1 MEKQKYLEQ
10 IDKFYKGKLKS
21 FQIIEL
27 GNTPDIIVN
36 IGAKKLPLVMKQSNL
51 RKCIREPRGSRSA
64 HQIDRE
70 FIENLPAQ
78 IENPVL
84 LTKDENRNSIV
95 LISDYKDKN
104 GFYTLIAVQR
114 EQIVNGKLV
123 NEIKSIY
130 GKEHLKEYLLKPEI
144 RNELK
149 IIDNKIAK
157 ELFRVIGLQL
167 PKALTTLDYKTTIHK
182 ETAHVKPEKQKQAKK
197 SEAAFKKSDIA
208 RDLRAHGFQPT
219 KSLIENMRKLY
230 VRSEGC
236 RSLKD
241 IHGLY
246 QRMDAL
252 YDPETKELVERIADE
267 CRAQEMERLQ
277 IPPPEP

>member
-84 LTKDENRNSIV
+84 LTKDKNRNSIV

-144 RNELK
+144 RNGLK

-182 ETAHVKPEKQKQAKK
+182 ETAHVKPENQKQAKK

-219 KSLIENMRKLY
+219 KSLIENMGKLY
-230 VRSEGC
+230 GRSEGC

-252 YDPETKELVERIADE
+252 HDPEIKEMVERIADE
-267 CRAQEMERLQ
+267 CRTQEMERLQ
-277 IPPPEP
+277 IPPPEL